1 MTTLA
6 ITWRPALAAAAMISL
21 SACVGTMPPAPGTLV
36 SSDCFSSTQWRGW
49 SSPTDDVI
57 YLRVGT
63 NDVYRV
69 DLLPGAGRLDRGG
82 RFLISEVRGSNRI
95 CSANDL
101 DLAIADSVGFR
112 TPLFPRTLRKLT
124 TEEVAALPPGDR
136 P

>member
-1 MTTLA
+1 MTA
-6 ITWRPALAAAAMISL
+6 FPNSWRTVLTAAVALSL
-21 SACVGTMPPAPGTLV
+21 GACVGAMPTPGMMPAT
-36 SSDCFSSTQWRGW
+36 DCFSSTQWRGW

-57 YLRVGT
+57 YLRVGA
-63 NDVYRV
+63 NDVYRI
-69 DLLPGAGRLDRGG
+69 DLLPGSGRLDRGG

-124 TEEVAALPPGDR
+124 PEEVAALPPDHR